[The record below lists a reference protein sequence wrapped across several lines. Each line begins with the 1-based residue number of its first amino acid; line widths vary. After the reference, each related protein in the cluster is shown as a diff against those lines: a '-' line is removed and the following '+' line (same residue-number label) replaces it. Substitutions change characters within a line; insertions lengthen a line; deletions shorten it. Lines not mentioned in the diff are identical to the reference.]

1 MLTLGVIMCILPW
14 NQITSEISPFV
25 AIFNSVGF
33 NAAAAIL
40 QVVLITAALSA
51 INADIYGAG
60 RMLHGLAEQGQAPRS
75 FARTSRNGVPVMTV
89 ITMVVALLVGVLL
102 NYLYPDQALFLLGA
116 LATFATLLVWLVI
129 LGAHLRMKRVI
140 ARDNRLPSEFP
151 VPLWPLGS
159 WLTVASSSSYWSWS
173 ASSPTHDRHYGSV
186 CCGPSPCGCATWRSS
201 VGTVADPTNSVT
213 APNPW
218 GPERTVDPAS

>member
-1 MLTLGVIMCILPW
+1 M
-14 NQITSEISPFV
+14 
-25 AIFNSVGF
+25 
-33 NAAAAIL
+33 
-40 QVVLITAALSA
+40 
-51 INADIYGAG
+51 NADIYGAG

-129 LGAHLRMKRVI
+129 LAAHLRMKRAI
-140 ARDNRLPSEFP
+140 TRENRLPSEFP

-159 WLTVASSSSYWSWS
+159 WLTVAFILFVLVMVGIVPDSRPALWVGLLWALALWLCYLAFVRGGGRRPHELS
-173 ASSPTHDRHYGSV
+173 DRTEPMGS
-186 CCGPSPCGCATWRSS
+186 
-201 VGTVADPTNSVT
+201 GTN
-213 APNPW
+213 
-218 GPERTVDPAS
+218 